1 MSFIKFIEKIKYA
14 FIYKYVVHFPY
25 YKVRVYGL
33 RPLGY
38 SVGEGTYFSEDLV
51 ITMGYLNRGKLVLG
65 ERVSIGPRCIL
76 VVTAHP
82 NNSVL
87 GKNFVQK
94 ERKITIGN
102 DVWLGAGV
110 IVLPE
115 ITIGEGSIIGAGS
128 IVTKNIPP
136 YSVAVG
142 NPARVI
148 KKVGE

>member
-33 RPLGY
+33 RSLGY

-76 VVTAHP
+76 VVIAHP

-94 ERKITIGN
+94 ERKKPIGS

>member
-33 RPLGY
+33 RALGY

-65 ERVSIGPRCIL
+65 KRVSIGPRCIL

-94 ERKITIGN
+94 ERKITICN

-128 IVTKNIPP
+128 IVTKDIPP
-136 YSVAVG
+136 YSIAVG
-142 NPARVI
+142 NPACVI
-148 KKVGE
+148 KKIGE